1 MSTVAHELLKRLG
14 LYVESGFLSPQICK
28 ATVQEMTEGPR
39 APAQITVD
47 GATATDTGIRRALS
61 VDVPPG
67 TAAVVD
73 AALTAVKPRLERHFA
88 LTLHGHEPPHYLV
101 YERGAF
107 FVAHRDRPRSGASEL
122 SARRVSVVLFL
133 NDDFSGGAL
142 TFYDLI
148 AGDEWRGVGLPCEP
162 AAGLL
167 VAFRSEMIHEVQ
179 AVTGGQRCTIVS
191 WFS

>member
-1 MSTVAHELLKRLG
+1 MSTATHELLKRLG
-14 LYVESGFLSPQICK
+14 LYVESGFLTPQICK
-28 ATVQEMTEGPR
+28 TTMQEMRDRPR

-47 GATATDTGIRRALS
+47 GATATDTGIRRALA
-61 VDVPPG
+61 VDVSSG

-73 AALTAVKPRLERHFA
+73 AAFAAVKPRLERHFA
-88 LTLHGHEPPHYLV
+88 LTLEGHEPPHYLV

-107 FVAHRDRPRSGASEL
+107 FVAHRDRPRSDASDL

-148 AGDEWRGVGLPCEP
+148 AGPEWRGVGLPFAA

-167 VAFRSEMIHEVQ
+167 VAFRAETMHEVQ
-179 AVTGGQRCTIVS
+179 PVTGGQRCTIVS

>member
-1 MSTVAHELLKRLG
+1 MSTAAHELLKRLG
-14 LYVESGFLSPQICK
+14 LYVQSGFLTPQICK
-28 ATVQEMTEGPR
+28 RTLQEMSEGPR
-39 APAQITVD
+39 APAQITAD
-47 GATATDTGIRRALS
+47 GATATDRAIRRALAVEVS
-61 VDVPPG
+61 PG

-73 AALTAVKPRLERHFA
+73 AALAAVKPRLERHFA
-88 LTLHGHEPPHYLV
+88 LPLEGHEPPHYLV
-101 YERGAF
+101 YEPGAF
-107 FVAHRDRPRSGASEL
+107 FVAHRDRPRNDASEL

-148 AGDEWRGVGLPCEP
+148 AGDGWRGVGLPCEP

-167 VAFRSEMIHEVQ
+167 VAFGSETMHEVQ
-179 AVTGGQRCTIVS
+179 TVTAGQRCTIVS